1 MRITFVMLYQELR
14 TSLYIS
20 VVFRSYFFESYIYN
34 TMIGNTIGSPY
45 KYMFRS
51 SFAVFSRY
59 FSFIYIKLTSD
70 IIFVSL
76 FFRRVL
82 WVF

>member
-1 MRITFVMLYQELR
+1 
-14 TSLYIS
+14 
-20 VVFRSYFFESYIYN
+20 
-34 TMIGNTIGSPY
+34 MIGNVIGSPY